1 MSAPTLDQIYDLAMQ
16 LDPDARQRLL
26 ERLADAPPPLTGETI
41 LDALNRH
48 ADELRA
54 MGVERIGV
62 FGSHARGEG
71 QPGSDVDI
79 LVSLAEHTFDAYMDV
94 KLFLEDLFGRE
105 VDLVLADSLKP
116 ALRPQIL
123 ADVQYAADV

>member
-1 MSAPTLDQIYDLAMQ
+1 MSDLTLDQIYDLAMQ
-16 LDPDARQRLL
+16 LDPDARRQLV
-26 ERLADAPPPLTGETI
+26 ERLASAPSPLAGAEI

-62 FGSHARGEG
+62 FGSHVRGKG
-71 QPGSDVDI
+71 RTDSDIDI

-116 ALRPQIL
+116 ALRPHIL
-123 ADVQYAADV
+123 EDVQYAPDV